1 MLTKNQ
7 KHKKR
12 FKNLFSMLLVHV
24 LQRNPRSQCFQKEFL
39 GSVYWF
45 GFCQITLKTPEHTYT
60 HTHAHTHFPLPKQ
73 LAPLCLLSFS
83 QGWGLQCLV
92 VDVLVAVVVDTEG
105 ESEVTG
111 RGGRGSIPRL
121 FMNDSSW
128 SGISARTSL
137 ASRAMLRT
145 WFPDRSM

>member
-60 HTHAHTHFPLPKQ
+60 HTCAHTHFPLPKQ
-73 LAPLCLLSFS
+73 LDPLCLLSFS